1 MNLLVLGPQG
11 AGKGTQA
18 KRIAAEYELPHVSTG
33 DMFRAAIAAQ
43 TPLGKRVEP
52 ILAGGALVPDGV
64 TVALI
69 RERLAEPDAAAG
81 FALDGFPRNLAQAA
95 AFDDMLREMGRH
107 FSVNRMLTMDSVK
120 LRLEREQPLSFL
132 EFNYMLMQA
141 ADFLELNRR
150 HGCTLQFG
158 GSEQWGNIV
167 NGIDLI
173 RRVTAAK
180 LALPSMLITGYPS
193 PETISEAL
201 LVGAS
206 DYLAKPF
213 DMVHVQSRARTLLD
227 RTLSALVFDR
237 ILRDLA
243 TLLQPPRSG
252 GELFADLKGEL
263 GASQRTID
271 EALSVVLLD
280 DLLFDLLALTR
291 QLTAAGLRAK
301 VHSAEAALELVVS
314 ASPPHAVVV
323 DLARPEALALILAL
337 RTANPQVEVLAV
349 TQEVDI
355 VRALGAVQ
363 AGAADFVL
371 IGVDDLAMI
380 TTRIRRIVARSR
392 RRRMYLNLIAALHR
406 RAVTSDPLLA
416 GHFLSMVPPADERYI
431 RERPAPGVTATD
443 AQFDLDAY
451 AER

>member
-1 MNLLVLGPQG
+1 MGLDELVPGWQAFRARLLQQARILVVDDEAPVRAVLREFFAEDGFTVDTAESAEEAWQRIGTTRYDLLVTD
-11 AGKGTQA
+11 KN
-18 KRIAAEYELPHVSTG
+18 LPGES
-33 DMFRAAIAAQ
+33 
-43 TPLGKRVEP
+43 
-52 ILAGGALVPDGV
+52 
-64 TVALI
+64 
-69 RERLAEPDAAAG
+69 
-81 FALDGFPRNLAQAA
+81 
-95 AFDDMLREMGRH
+95 
-107 FSVNRMLTMDSVK
+107 
-120 LRLEREQPLSFL
+120 
-132 EFNYMLMQA
+132 
-141 ADFLELNRR
+141 
-150 HGCTLQFG
+150 
-158 GSEQWGNIV
+158 
-167 NGIDLI
+167 GIDLI